1 MKLPDENF
9 ADSNIV
15 ATDLVDDEIGIDNDF
30 DETEFYFNQIVE
42 NFSEHLQIN
51 SGEHCIGKLKRSPVL
66 ILPDMTK
73 ISEGMVELIGNV
85 TLRNVDGLKIFLRPE
100 SFRVSLSNLK

>member
-15 ATDLVDDEIGIDNDF
+15 ATDLVDDKIGIDNDF

-51 SGEHCIGKLKRSPVL
+51 SGEHCIGKPNLEWKIQNGLTMIISMNQIMRKRRQLKL
-66 ILPDMTK
+66 
-73 ISEGMVELIGNV
+73 
-85 TLRNVDGLKIFLRPE
+85 
-100 SFRVSLSNLK
+100 

>member
-30 DETEFYFNQIVE
+30 DETEFYFNQVVE
-42 NFSEHLQIN
+42 NFSEHLLIN
-51 SGEHCIGKLKRSPVL
+51 SEEHCIGKPNLEQKIQNGLTMIISMNQIMRKRRQLKL
-66 ILPDMTK
+66 
-73 ISEGMVELIGNV
+73 
-85 TLRNVDGLKIFLRPE
+85 
-100 SFRVSLSNLK
+100 